1 MEYLKGW
8 GILVE
13 REKIFEPLLKKMSK
27 EYLLQRDAYYRIR
40 DLTKGQL
47 QIKSQKEINLFTDL
61 AAQKDIVFEEIAL
74 RNEYLNKARSDI
86 MKSLQLEEFTI
97 STLREKLNTQVIDEL
112 HGALV
117 ETGDAIKD
125 LEKLEKENEENL
137 KRILKIS

>member
-1 MEYLKGW
+1 
-8 GILVE
+8 LVE

-27 EYLLQRDAYYRIR
+27 EYLLQRDAYYKIR
-40 DLTKGQL
+40 DLTEGQI
-47 QIKSQKEINLFTDL
+47 QIKSQKDINLFTDL
-61 AAQKDIVFEEIAL
+61 AAQKESVFEEIAL

-112 HGALV
+112 LAALV
-117 ETGDAIKD
+117 ETGEAIKD
-125 LEKLEKENEENL
+125 LEKLERENEENL

>member
-1 MEYLKGW
+1 M
-8 GILVE
+8 VE

-27 EYLLQRDAYYRIR
+27 EYLLQRDAYYKIR

-112 HGALV
+112 LGALV

-125 LEKLEKENEENL
+125 LEILEKENEENL

>member
-1 MEYLKGW
+1 M
-8 GILVE
+8 VE

>member
-1 MEYLKGW
+1 M
-8 GILVE
+8 VE

-27 EYLLQRDAYYRIR
+27 EYLLQRDAYYKIR
-40 DLTKGQL
+40 DLTEGQI
-47 QIKSQKEINLFTDL
+47 QIKSQKDINLFTDL
-61 AAQKDIVFEEIAL
+61 AAQKESVFEEIAL

-112 HGALV
+112 LAALV
-117 ETGDAIKD
+117 ETGEAIKD
-125 LEKLEKENEENL
+125 LEKLERENEENL